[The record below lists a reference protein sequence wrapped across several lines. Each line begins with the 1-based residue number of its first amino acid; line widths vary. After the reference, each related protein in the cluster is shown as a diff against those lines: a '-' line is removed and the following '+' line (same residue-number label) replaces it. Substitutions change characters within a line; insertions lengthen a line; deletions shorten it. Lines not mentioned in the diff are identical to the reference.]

1 MKNTLL
7 LILILM
13 TVLSA
18 QSNQKVVRFNEET
31 EAWLNGDR
39 QKALDLLLKKEI
51 SGEPDIT
58 ARYNIGYLYYLAGD
72 FNNALAYF
80 KTVLDEDDSY
90 IYAYL
95 QTARIHK
102 KIGLIQAA
110 YADLEKGLE
119 EDDENVELLLEMA
132 DITHQ
137 MKLMDKTEGLYL
149 KVLDISDDNVYAIAG
164 LAEIYRVKGK
174 IEEARNLL
182 EGNPG
187 LYPEAVILQEKAR
200 LYRDQG
206 KNEESKN
213 FLMQILLDYPNSQT
227 WAQIRDTLRILYQV
241 ENFPAPVPFATYTYK
256 IDPIEEL
263 DYKVTYGPLTLGWLK
278 VRIKK
283 PEIIRGKKVY
293 PIIFF
298 VDSNPSYGFLISLHH
313 IYESYIDPETLNAVK
328 SRLYTPGSD
337 TYLVRVYNYHYNTNI
352 FETYAMTDNG
362 RFQYLVKD
370 LPRKVQ
376 DSTSM
381 LYYARGLV
389 SDRLSGVTTVVIDEE
404 YKFGT
409 ITYLNETEPI
419 DVNGKEIQALKIFAR
434 ADFKGVAGMT
444 GDTWGWFSRDQQA
457 VPLKGNV
464 GIILGSISLEID
476 EEKTVLPDFHEN
488 D

>member
-1 MKNTLL
+1 MKKTILF
-7 LILILM
+7 ILILL

-39 QKALDLLLKKEI
+39 QKTLDLLLKKEK

-58 ARYNIGYLYYLAGD
+58 TRYNIGYLYFLTGD
-72 FNNALAYF
+72 FNKALAYF
-80 KTVLDEDDSY
+80 KTVLDENDSY

-95 QTARIHK
+95 QTARIHE

-110 YADLEKGLE
+110 YSDLEKGLE

-137 MKLMDKTEGLYL
+137 MNLMDKTEELYL

-164 LAEIYRVKGK
+164 LSEIYRLKGRF
-174 IEEARNLL
+174 EDARDLL
-182 EGNPG
+182 EGNPDI
-187 LYPEAVILQEKAR
+187 YPEAVILHAKSK
-200 LYRDQG
+200 LYRAQE
-206 KNEESKN
+206 KNEESKG
-213 FLMQILLDYPNSQT
+213 FLMQILLDYPNSET
-227 WAQIRDTLRILYQV
+227 WAQIRDTLKILYQV
-241 ENFPAPVPFATYTYK
+241 ENFPAPAPFASYTYE
-256 IDPIEEL
+256 IDPNEEL
-263 DYKVTYGPLTLGWLK
+263 DYIVSYGPLTLGWLK

-283 PEIIRGKKVY
+283 PEIVSGKKVY

-313 IYESYIDPETLNAVK
+313 IYESYIDPETLNAIK
-328 SRLYTPGSD
+328 SRLYTPGSEH
-337 TYLVRVYNYHYNTNI
+337 YLVRVYNYHYNTNI
-352 FETYAMTDNG
+352 FETYAMTEKG
-362 RFQYLVKD
+362 RFQYIVKD

-376 DSTSM
+376 DGTSM

-389 SDRLSGVTTVVIDEE
+389 SDRLSGVATVVINEQ

-409 ITYLNETEPI
+409 ITYLNETESLE
-419 DVNGKEIQALKIFAR
+419 VNDKEIQALKIFAR
-434 ADFKGVAGMT
+434 VDFKGVAGMT
-444 GDTWGWFSRDQQA
+444 GDTWGWFSPDQQA

-464 GIILGSISLEID
+464 GIILGSISLVVD
-476 EEKTVLPDFHEN
+476 EEKTVLPDFHE
-488 D
+488 DD